1 MQQQSGNTLKIE
13 IFGEVNLA
21 LKNTGKA
28 PTSKLNEDLQL
39 NGKEKDLPKSGEEE
53 ASQLTTR
60 SATTV
65 TNLDTSPET
74 ADVCSAT
81 LRTITQTSA
90 LTSLRRK
97 PRSKMN
103 VLMRMPPFL
112 LSILK

>member
-1 MQQQSGNTLKIE
+1 MQQQSGKTPGKIVISGEVNLALKTPGKIV
-13 IFGEVNLA
+13 ISGEVNLA

-53 ASQLTTR
+53 ASQLMTR

-81 LRTITQTSA
+81 PRTITSHRPVP
-90 LTSLRRK
+90 S
-97 PRSKMN
+97 PR
-103 VLMRMPPFL
+103 
-112 LSILK
+112 